1 MLFTQGVHNIPQTG
15 KKSWHGANQ
24 KAWLH
29 RNPLFCYCLKDYYL
43 HRILW
48 GAVQTGTERVQ
59 TGTNRVKVKD
69 AWDEKVATGQVCT
82 GCGKHS
88 N

>member
-1 MLFTQGVHNIPQTG
+1 MCKVLKVSESGYYRWLKNGSKPRSWQLLLVEINKIFAEHPDNDNYGV
-15 KKSWHGANQ
+15 
-24 KAWLH
+24 
-29 RNPLFCYCLKDYYL
+29 
-43 HRILW
+43 
-48 GAVQTGTERVQ
+48 ERVQ

>member
-48 GAVQTGTERVQ
+48 GAYNLLTITLQYIVRFNPINDKGIKADFKTV
-59 TGTNRVKVKD
+59 
-69 AWDEKVATGQVCT
+69 EK
-82 GCGKHS
+82 
-88 N
+88 